1 MAHRDAPKSGWR
13 QQLRPAHLLRLVLLR
28 PRRTLLALAV
38 VSLVLGAFIP
48 RLSFK
53 TSVHDLVVETLP
65 EALTY
70 DQFRG
75 QFGSEEL
82 IRVVI
87 HCDDVFAPA
96 TFATLTHLS
105 ETAEKIPGVSRVIS
119 LPVVKAAV
127 DGSGSWPME
136 RFRRLVGGVPLFDRN
151 LLSADGRTT
160 ALTLVLANDA
170 VYPAVI
176 EAVQTLIDG
185 VQGGADTDTEADTG
199 AAASLYQ
206 IGMPLVSE
214 ALGALTQK
222 DFLLLPPI
230 TAFIVALVLLL
241 VLPLRRL
248 VFLPIVCVGLA
259 LVWSFGLM
267 ALWGLPLSLL
277 TLIVPVFL
285 IAVGTAYCLH
295 ILSTFSR
302 YLPAHPTVQAAIC
315 QTYAEMAPP
324 TILAV
329 ATTVIG
335 LTSLLL
341 NHITAIREFALF
353 AVMGMFALLV
363 MVLVLLPALLIL
375 LPMPAGERAAAGRAS
390 RLVDRL
396 TDLVVRLNRGG
407 RRPVHL
413 FVLAALVLVSLVG
426 MLRLRVETSPVAYFQ
441 EDTDIAIRFRDIY
454 QHLSG
459 SFPVNVV
466 VSGPETDFF
475 EAPENL
481 RMIEG
486 LQAHLETRPG
496 VDKTI
501 SFVDYL
507 KLVNYAT
514 NRYEAAFYTLPEAPF
529 EIRMLINTYRSML
542 GKEMMTPFMKADFSR
557 ANILL
562 MTRFKR
568 SGEFLALRR
577 AVLDHVGAN
586 YSRDL
591 SWTVTGLGLTL
602 SASSRAL
609 TTGQIYSLCMTLV
622 VVFVILALLCLSF
635 KVALISLLPN
645 IFPIVITFGIM
656 GWLGIEL
663 SMVTSLI
670 ASVAIGLAVDDTI
683 HYLVRYNREIKKDL
697 DKQRAMRA
705 TLSHLVRPV
714 TFTTMTIG
722 LGFSVLTF
730 SSFIPTAVFGLMMI
744 LTLGSALVGDLVILP
759 TLLQRTELA
768 TLWDLVQ
775 IKLGGE
781 PGHAIPLFENLSR
794 TQMNFALMAGIL
806 RKLEPGET
814 LFTQGTAEKAMYV
827 VISGE
832 LDVIVDNCRRG
843 GTTGYTGA
851 KKVNQLGCGGVVGE
865 MGLFRGA
872 GHMATVIA
880 KAPTEVLQINQQ
892 MLRRLEL
899 FNPGAA
905 RRLMGNLV
913 RILCDKLED
922 MTTHVAMACVDDD
935 GIGLYNPLGFREI
948 LANAV
953 CRARRYNEVLTLCL
967 IHIQVNQ
974 GASAGRALQPE
985 KQRRLCH
992 ALACGLRRSD
1002 TLAPLND
1009 GTLALLL
1016 PRTAVRKAGAVCER
1030 LREIIA
1036 GHFAQSPSKPTD
1048 VRLVVAHLDD
1058 PKVRSGGDLLQQALQ
1073 KLADAGARRDEVPA

>member
-1 MAHRDAPKSGWR
+1 MAPRDVVRLSWR
-13 QQLRPAHLLRLVLLR
+13 QHLQPANLLRLILTR
-28 PRRTLLALAV
+28 PRRVLLAAAVLTLA
-38 VSLVLGAFIP
+38 LVAFLP

-65 EALTY
+65 EALIY

-87 HCDDVFAPA
+87 HCEDVFAPA
-96 TFATLTHLS
+96 AFAAITHLS
-105 ETAEKIPGVSRVIS
+105 ERAAEIPGVFRVIS

-127 DGSGSWPME
+127 DVSGGWSLE
-136 RFRRLVGGVPLFDRN
+136 RFRRLVGGVPLFDHN
-151 LLSADGRTT
+151 LISPDGRTT
-160 ALTLVLANDA
+160 ALTLVLGNDA
-170 VYPAVI
+170 VYPQVIQAV
-176 EAVQTLIDG
+176 ETLMAG
-185 VQGGADTDTEADTG
+185 VEEGLG
-199 AAASLYQ
+199 LYQ

-214 ALGALTQK
+214 ALGALTQQ
-222 DFLLLPPI
+222 DFLVLPPI
-230 TAFIVALVLLL
+230 TAVIVALVLCL
-241 VLPLRRL
+241 VLPFKRL
-248 VFLPIVCVGLA
+248 VFLPILCVGLA

-267 ALWGLPLSLL
+267 GLWGLPLSLL

-302 YLPAHPTVQAAIC
+302 YLPHHESVREAVGK
-315 QTYAEMAPP
+315 TYAEMAPP
-324 TILAV
+324 TVLAV
-329 ATTVIG
+329 TTTVIG

-363 MVLVLLPALLIL
+363 MVLVFLPAVLIL
-375 LPMPAGERAAAGRAS
+375 LPLPVGDAARS
-390 RLVDRL
+390 RRGGLLVDRF
-396 TDLVVRLNRGG
+396 TDLVVHLNRSG
-407 RRPVHL
+407 RRPLHL
-413 FVLAALVLVSLVG
+413 LVLAVLVFFALLG
-426 MLRLRVETSPVAYFQ
+426 ILRLRVETSPVAYFQ
-441 EDTDIAIRFRDIY
+441 EDTQIATRFRDIY

-459 SFPVNVV
+459 SFPANVV
-466 VSGPETDFF
+466 VGAPEADFF
-475 EAPENL
+475 ETPENL
-481 RMIEG
+481 RIIER
-486 LQAHLETRPG
+486 LQAHLETLPG

-514 NRYEAAFYTLPEAPF
+514 NRYEAAHYVLPQAAF

-542 GKEMMTPFMKADFSR
+542 GREMMTPFMVNDLSR

-562 MTRFKR
+562 MTHFKR
-568 SGEFLALRR
+568 SGEFLQLRR
-577 AVLDHVGAN
+577 EVLAYVDAN
-586 YSRDL
+586 FSRDL
-591 SWTVTGLGLTL
+591 SWTVTGLGMTL

-645 IFPIVITFGIM
+645 IFPIVITFGTM

-697 DKQRAMRA
+697 DKQRAMTA

-714 TFTTMTIG
+714 TYTTLTIG

-730 SSFIPTAVFGLMMI
+730 SSFVPTAVFGLMMI
-744 LTLGSALVGDLVILP
+744 LTLCSALVGDLVILP

-768 TLWDLVQ
+768 TLWDLVRL
-775 IKLGGE
+775 KLGRE
-781 PGHAIPLFENLSR
+781 PGTAIPLFENLSR

-806 RKLEPGET
+806 KKLAPGET
-814 LFTQGTAEKAMYV
+814 LFAQGTSEKAMYV

-843 GTTGYTGA
+843 GTTAYTGA
-851 KKVNQLGCGGVVGE
+851 KKVNQLGCGGLVGE

-872 GHMATVIA
+872 GHMASVIA
-880 KAPTEVLQINQQ
+880 KTPAEVLQISQR

-905 RRLMGNLV
+905 RRLMHNLV

-922 MTTHVAMACVDDD
+922 MTTHVTLACRDDD
-935 GIGLYNPLGFREI
+935 IIGMYNPVGFREI

-953 CRARRYNEVLTLCL
+953 CRARRYNEFLTLCL
-967 IHIQVNQ
+967 IHVNPAAAP
-974 GASAGRALQPE
+974 GEAKGLE
-985 KQRRLCH
+985 DQRLLCH
-992 ALACGLRRSD
+992 TLACELRGSD
-1002 TLAPLND
+1002 TLAHLNN

-1016 PRTAVRKAGAVCER
+1016 PRTALRKAGLVCQR
-1030 LREIIA
+1030 LQKLIA
-1036 GHFAQSPSKPTD
+1036 DHFDEEAGNPID
-1048 VRLVVAHLDD
+1048 IRLALSHLDD
-1058 PKVRSGGDLLQQALQ
+1058 PKVRSGGDLLEAALR
-1073 KLADAGARRDEVPA
+1073 KLAQASPLPRRAIA